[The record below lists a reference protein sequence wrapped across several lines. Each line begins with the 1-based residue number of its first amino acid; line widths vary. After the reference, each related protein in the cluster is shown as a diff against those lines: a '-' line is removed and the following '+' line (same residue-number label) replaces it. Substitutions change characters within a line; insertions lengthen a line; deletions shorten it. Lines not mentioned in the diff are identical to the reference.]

1 MRKEK
6 AIKTLR
12 KVFIANAFIKD
23 QLLDTFVSYFYLQNS
38 TQHMSFTLPDNN
50 ILFY

>member
-12 KVFIANAFIKD
+12 KGFIAFSFVKD
-23 QLLDTFVSYFYLQNS
+23 QLLDTFVSYFHLQNS
-38 TQHMSFTLPDNN
+38 TQYISFTLLDNS
-50 ILFY
+50 